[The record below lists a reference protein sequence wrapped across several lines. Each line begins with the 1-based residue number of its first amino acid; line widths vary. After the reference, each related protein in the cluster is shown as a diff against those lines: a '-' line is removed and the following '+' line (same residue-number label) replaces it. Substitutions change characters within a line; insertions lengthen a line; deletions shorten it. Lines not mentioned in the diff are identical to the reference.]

1 MRNRNAALSRGDLDT
16 LAWDK
21 MGNSIPAIVQDEA
34 GTVRMLGYV
43 SRASLEATF
52 DDGFVTFFSRSKQRL
67 WQKGETSGNR
77 LRFVAAHADCDGD
90 ALLIVAAPEGP
101 TCHLGSESCFASAGS
116 GQAGWLNRLSVT
128 IADRA
133 QSGNSGSYTR
143 QLLDSGTKRIAQKVG
158 EEGVELA
165 LAAAVGDT
173 AECIEES
180 ADLLFHL
187 GVLMQAKGFGWD
199 DVITALQARHR
210 SNPVAT

>member
-21 MGNSIPAIVQDEA
+21 MGDSIPAIVQDEA

-43 SRASLEATF
+43 SRASLAATF
-52 DDGFVTFFSRSKQRL
+52 DDGYVTFFSRSKQRL
-67 WQKGETSGNR
+67 WRKGETSGNR
-77 LRFVAAHADCDGD
+77 LRFVAAYADCDDD

-116 GQAGWLNRLSVT
+116 GQAGWLNRLSAIV
-128 IADRA
+128 ADRA
-133 QSGNSGSYTR
+133 QSGDPDSYTR
-143 QLLDSGTKRIAQKVG
+143 QLLASGTKRIAQKVG

-187 GVLMQAKGFGWD
+187 AVLMQAKGFGWD
-199 DVITALQARHR
+199 DVVAALQARHR
-210 SNPVAT
+210 PTSAPT